1 MLRLYLL
8 VSCITVTLARSPS
21 RLELIE
27 ERIDQLENALKACTS
42 PDLRKRAS
50 NPTTPVA
57 FSAYLSSDVT
67 PVAVY
72 EALVYD
78 HVIYNSG
85 DAYNAHVGR
94 FRATVAGIYHFVAT
108 SQSYSSDYI
117 EFELVRDGIMLCRGR
132 GSQSYQSTGTCAA
145 TVHLSANQDVWVRH
159 YSTNG
164 NYIRGSGYSVFTGFL
179 VHAD

>member
-1 MLRLYLL
+1 MLIRQGM
-8 VSCITVTLARSPS
+8 T
-21 RLELIE
+21 ELCHH
-27 ERIDQLENALKACTS
+27 LNALIPTNKLYIFS
-42 PDLRKRAS
+42 G
-50 NPTTPVA
+50 NPTTPIA

-67 PVAVY
+67 PVAIY

-78 HVIYNSG
+78 HVMYNSG

-94 FRATVAGIYHFVAT
+94 FRAPVAGIYHFVAT

-117 EFELVRDGIMLCRGR
+117 EFELVRDGGMLCRGR

-159 YSTNG
+159 FSNHG
-164 NYIRGSGYSVFTGFL
+164 NYIKGSGYSVFTGFL

>member
-1 MLRLYLL
+1 MSSYKCFD
-8 VSCITVTLARSPS
+8 SNKQYIFSG
-21 RLELIE
+21 
-27 ERIDQLENALKACTS
+27 
-42 PDLRKRAS
+42 

-67 PVAVY
+67 PVALY

-94 FRATVAGIYHFVAT
+94 FRAPVAGIYHFVAT
-108 SQSYSSDYI
+108 SQSYSSEYI
-117 EFELVRDGIMLCRGR
+117 EFELVKDATMLCRGR
-132 GSQSYQSTGTCAA
+132 GSQTYQSTGTCAA